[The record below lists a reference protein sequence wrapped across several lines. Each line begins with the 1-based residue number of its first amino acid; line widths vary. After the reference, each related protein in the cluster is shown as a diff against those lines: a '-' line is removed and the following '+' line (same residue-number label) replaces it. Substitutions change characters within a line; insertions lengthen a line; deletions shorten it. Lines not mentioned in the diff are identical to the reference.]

1 MKKIFSTEK
10 RVLKDF
16 QDENPSQYFSNQKK
30 LYKRYKKNFEFN
42 YTYLFKLPLKIFK
55 DCDLIDFG
63 AGTGDNTLFLA
74 ESGANCTL
82 VDMNPEAVKKSK
94 NLFKFYLKKKFNKH
108 KFFVSSIFKFNLKK
122 KFDVVQTRGA
132 LAHTENPKLAFK
144 KCASYLKKGG
154 IIIYGDPD
162 MFGGFQNMLQRYI
175 IYSLSK
181 NKSEMIKNCELLF
194 KSDID
199 RSKKYSDRSRKEIIT
214 DRWIVYKQ
222 DDPNFDNVM
231 QWFKSENISLYSSY
245 PPTNTFSLDS
255 HMNFPKKNLNH
266 IKGINTMNELF
277 WMRKNKD
284 DYEVINDLIR
294 KNQKFIKAQKLLSKT
309 FSDMRIDSF
318 PSKLKINK
326 VLKDYSKSLNEVET
340 LEEREI
346 NSTKIFLKEVNK
358 VLLCVNKNNLKGL
371 QKIIKESKYLFKGN
385 TGMRHVD
392 YIGIKN

>member
-1 MKKIFSTEK
+1 MKKIFATEK
-10 RVLKDF
+10 KVLKDF
-16 QDENPSQYFSNQKK
+16 QNENPSQYFSNQKK

-63 AGTGDNTLFLA
+63 SGTGDNTLFLA
-74 ESGANCTL
+74 ELGAKCTL
-82 VDMNPEAVKKSK
+82 VDMNPEAVKRSK
-94 NLFKFYLKKKFNKH
+94 KLFKFYLKKKINKQ
-108 KFFVSSIFKFNLKK
+108 KFFVSSIFRFNLKK

-162 MFGGFQNMLQRYI
+162 KFGGFQNMLQRYI

-181 NKSEMIKNCELLF
+181 NKNEMINNSELLF
-194 KSDID
+194 KNDID
-199 RSKKYSDRSRKEIIT
+199 RSKKYSNRTRKEIIT

-222 DDPNFDNVM
+222 NDPNFDSVM
-231 QWFKSENISLYSSY
+231 KWFKEENISLYSSY
-245 PPTNTFSLDS
+245 PPTNNFSLDS
-255 HMNFPKKNLNH
+255 HMNFPKRKLYH
-266 IKGINTMNELF
+266 IKGINFINELF

-284 DYEVINDLIR
+284 DYNVINNLIK
-294 KNQKFIKAQKLLSKT
+294 KNQKFCKAQKLLSKT
-309 FSDMRIDSF
+309 FSDMRLDSL
-318 PSKLKINK
+318 PPKTKINK
-326 VLKDYSKSLNEVET
+326 ALRNFSKSLNKIET
-340 LEEREI
+340 LEEKEI

-358 VLLCVNKNNLKGL
+358 VIFYVDKNDLKGL
-371 QKIIKESKYLFKGN
+371 KKNMKKFKYLFKGN
-385 TGMRHVD
+385 SGIRHVD